1 MTDHLPSKGDDSP
14 PESSSKLR
22 LPDAQSKAK
31 SDRSWSLLVIFAVVA
46 IVVVALLSRAKG

>member
-1 MTDHLPSKGDDSP
+1 MTDHTPSKSDDSP
-14 PESSSKLR
+14 PESPSKLR

-31 SDRSWSLLVIFAVVA
+31 GDRSWSLLVIFAVVA